1 MEVRTMRE
9 HKLLP
14 ARKVQERFDVVD
26 RTLDRWV
33 SDPRLQFPRPVVIN
47 RRRYFVE
54 AEIEAFEQR
63 RRAEATAA

>member
-1 MEVRTMRE
+1 MRE
-9 HKLLP
+9 H
-14 ARKVQERFDVVD
+14 
-26 RTLDRWV
+26 
-33 SDPRLQFPRPVVIN
+33 PVVIN